1 MKTKRTLVIL
11 AVTALVAALLM
22 LWLRAYYVFLATV
35 VGLLLL
41 GHREVWS
48 LIRYRRLPVM
58 DERVRGNHV
67 KAVRNA
73 GVFFVIAA
81 VLLMLVLSGDLLRN
95 VLAARIVA
103 LLFLS
108 VGAAY
113 LFSYL
118 YYDAAEPNL
127 GQKALRCLKVF
138 MITAG
143 IAVAVFI
150 ASSILQNAIGG
161 VLGIER
167 RVFLF
172 FAMVICPATVAVGLL
187 GSVVVLC
194 KGLIG
199 NLRNKDEESEAN
211 ENES

>member
-1 MKTKRTLVIL
+1 MKTKRTLVVL
-11 AVTALVAALLM
+11 AVIALVAALLM

-35 VGLLLL
+35 IGLLLL
-41 GHREVWS
+41 GHREIWS

-67 KAVRNA
+67 NSVRNA

-81 VLLMLVLSGDLLRN
+81 VLLMLVLSGNLRRN
-95 VLAARIVA
+95 VPAARIVG
-103 LLFLS
+103 LLFLC

-118 YYDAAEPNL
+118 YYDRAEPNL
-127 GQKALRCLKVF
+127 DDKALRWLRRF
-138 MITAG
+138 IITAG
-143 IAVAVFI
+143 ISVGVFI
-150 ASSILQNAIGG
+150 VSIILHHSVSG
-161 VLGIER
+161 LFGIEQ

-172 FAMVICPATVAVGLL
+172 VARVICPAMLAVGLL
-187 GSVVVLC
+187 GSLAVFAR
-194 KGLIG
+194 GLVG
-199 NLRNKDEESEAN
+199 SVGHKDDEREAD